1 VHPKV
6 AQELMRHS
14 DINLTM
20 SRYTHTLTG
29 QTSRAIDSLPDLTTS
44 ARKEKSVMTGT
55 DNRPADCV
63 SKTKQI
69 MPEKNFA
76 ICLAKLG
83 TENGNQPESTGIQA
97 DMGAHKKTVLINEKD
112 GFLSKKLKWAGL
124 DSNQRRLT
132 PTGLQPVPF
141 SHSGTNP
148 I

>member
-1 VHPKV
+1 
-6 AQELMRHS
+6 MRHS

-44 ARKEKSVMTGT
+44 AQKEKSAMTGT
-55 DNRPADCV
+55 DNRSADCV

-83 TENGNQPESTGIQA
+83 TENGNQPESTGKQT
-97 DMGAHKKTVLINEKD
+97 DLSAHKKTALIKEKG
-112 GFLSKKLKWAGL
+112 GFLGKKLKWAGL
-124 DSNQRRLT
+124 DSNTQSRNRQKCFKTKRLAIQYPAT
-132 PTGLQPVPF
+132 PL
-141 SHSGTNP
+141 
-148 I
+148 